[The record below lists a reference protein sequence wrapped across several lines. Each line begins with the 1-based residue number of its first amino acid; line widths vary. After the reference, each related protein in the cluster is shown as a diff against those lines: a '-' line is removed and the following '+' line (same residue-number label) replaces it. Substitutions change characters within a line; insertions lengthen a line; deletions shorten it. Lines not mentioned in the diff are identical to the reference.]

1 MHFVSRDVIWLQ
13 SQFRVIFSEHA
24 HTAIRD
30 TLVIGPR
37 STSFTQSFVT
47 VTAAAADD
55 PESSKPTPY
64 NPGHIKVSRLA
75 GAVQFKNADPSGIG
89 WSAASHEGIVKLLT
103 LFGGCEDWLLWR
115 LRRGRRVESWRGN
128 AHRR

>member
-1 MHFVSRDVIWLQ
+1 MHFVSRDVTWLQ

-64 NPGHIKVSRLA
+64 NPGHIKVSGLTGAVHFFSEA
-75 GAVQFKNADPSGIG
+75 GASRHPPVLGPMPKGSQEYMYRKYSV
-89 WSAASHEGIVKLLT
+89 S
-103 LFGGCEDWLLWR
+103 
-115 LRRGRRVESWRGN
+115 
-128 AHRR
+128 

>member
-1 MHFVSRDVIWLQ
+1 MHFVSRDVTWLQ

-89 WSAASHEGIVKLLT
+89 WSAASHEGIVIPEGAGLVNWVVDLW
-103 LFGGCEDWLLWR
+103 FCWLSAS
-115 LRRGRRVESWRGN
+115 V
-128 AHRR
+128 